1 MSNRFAAG
9 LSKLKDVSGKT
20 APAPVPVSVE
30 PARIEQRRST
40 AEPAPSRQGKVA
52 ISAYFDPAVRQQLA
66 ILAVKENR
74 SQAALLADAL
84 NLLFEKYG
92 EPTFARARRFVN
104 MSACA
109 PDNTHVNLLTC

>member
-9 LSKLKDVSGKT
+9 LSKLRDVSGKT
-20 APAPVPVSVE
+20 APAPVTVPAEALPSE
-30 PARIEQRRST
+30 PRRPT
-40 AEPAPSRQGKVA
+40 AELAPSRQGKVA

-92 EPTFARARRFVN
+92 EPTIARA
-104 MSACA
+104 
-109 PDNTHVNLLTC
+109 

>member
-1 MSNRFAAG
+1 LNNRTREGVNMSNRFAAG

-20 APAPVPVSVE
+20 PPVPVAASVE
-30 PARIEQRRST
+30 PRKPAT
-40 AEPAPSRQGKVA
+40 EPAPSRQGKVA
-52 ISAYFDPAVRQQLA
+52 ISAYFDPTVRQQLA

-92 EPTFARARRFVN
+92 EPTIARA
-104 MSACA
+104 
-109 PDNTHVNLLTC
+109 

>member
-20 APAPVPVSVE
+20 ASALAPIPVE
-30 PARIEQRRST
+30 PAPTEQRRPT

-66 ILAVKENR
+66 ILAIKENR

-92 EPTFARARRFVN
+92 EPTIARA
-104 MSACA
+104 
-109 PDNTHVNLLTC
+109 

>member
-20 APAPVPVSVE
+20 TPAPVALPIEPAPVE
-30 PARIEQRRST
+30 PRRSL

-66 ILAVKENR
+66 ILAAKESR

-92 EPTFARARRFVN
+92 EPTIARA
-104 MSACA
+104 
-109 PDNTHVNLLTC
+109 